1 MQSNLDKG
9 KIKFDMDSMKL
20 MSYFE
25 SVTGAKVKDL
35 ITDEKLIF
43 VIEEND
49 MGKAIGKSGINIKKL
64 EFRFK
69 KKIKLIEFS
78 TDMVQFIKNII
89 YPLEVQGVE
98 EKDGIVTV
106 HGKDTNTRAMII
118 GRERQNIKQTKDIT
132 SRYFDVK
139 EIKVV

>member
-9 KIKFDMDSMKL
+9 KIKFDMDSLKL

-25 SVTGAKVKDL
+25 STTGAKVKDL
-35 ITDEKLIF
+35 IADEKLTF

-49 MGKAIGKSGINIKKL
+49 MGKAIGKNGINIKKL
-64 EFRFK
+64 EFQFK

-78 TDMVQFIKNII
+78 SDKLKFIRNII
-89 YPLEVQGVE
+89 HPLEVSGIE
-98 EKDGIVTV
+98 EKDGVVVV

-118 GRERQNIKQTKDIT
+118 GRERQNINATKDIA